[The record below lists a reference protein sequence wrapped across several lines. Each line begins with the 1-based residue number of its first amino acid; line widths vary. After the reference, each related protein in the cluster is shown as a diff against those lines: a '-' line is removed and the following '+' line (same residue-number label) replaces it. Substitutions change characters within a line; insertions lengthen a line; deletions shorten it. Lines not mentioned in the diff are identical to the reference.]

1 MTNSSDRSIFK
12 KKIKEMKTQVEK
24 EKKAIAKEHKN
35 REKKEKKAVKKLF
48 ATS

>member
-1 MTNSSDRSIFK
+1 
-12 KKIKEMKTQVEK
+12 MKTQVEK